1 MVDCEFDKVID
12 RRNTGSLKWD
22 KYKDRDVIAMWVA
35 DMEFQ
40 APLAVREALRK
51 HIEHG
56 IFGYAAARDEL
67 YETIIAKLKKDYGWD
82 IERRWIVWL
91 PGLVPALSVA
101 CRCVGQDGDE
111 VATFVPVYPPFLS
124 APRLARKELKSIPL
138 SCKDN
143 YYTFDIEKFE
153 EAISPRTRLL
163 LLCNPHNPVG
173 RVYSEEE
180 LRTIADVCL
189 RNNIIICS
197 DEIHCELIISDKKHV
212 PTATLGKQVADN
224 TITLM
229 SPGKTYNLAGLN
241 CGFAIIPN
249 KSIREKF
256 LTAKE
261 GIVPPVN
268 AFAYTACLAAYRDC
282 EDWRKSLIEY
292 LRQNKQ
298 LVYNT
303 VNNKMSGLSM
313 GGVEATYLAW
323 IDTRKLNVPDSVS
336 FFEQAGV
343 GLSDGR
349 EFGSNGF
356 VRLNFGCPREML
368 AEALK
373 RMKAAVIKHLGS

>member
-1 MVDCEFDKVID
+1 MINSEFDKIID
-12 RRNTGSLKWD
+12 RCSTGSLKWD
-22 KYKDRDVIAMWVA
+22 KYKNTDVIPMWVA

-40 APLAVREALRK
+40 APLPIRQALSK

-56 IFGYAAARDEL
+56 VFGYAVPRDEL
-67 YETIIAKLKKDYGWD
+67 NETIIAKLKVDYCWD
-82 IERRWIVWL
+82 VDYSWIVWL
-91 PGLVPALSVA
+91 PGLVPALNAA

-124 APRLARKELKSIPL
+124 APAFSRRKLKSIPL
-138 SCKDN
+138 FCKNN
-143 YYTFDIEKFE
+143 YYTFDVEKFE
-153 EAISPRTRLL
+153 KAISPRTRLL

-173 RVYSEEE
+173 RVYSKEE
-180 LRTIADVCL
+180 LKAVADICL

-197 DEIHCELIISDKKHV
+197 DEIHCELIINQKKHI
-212 PTATLGKQVADN
+212 PTATLSKQIENN

-229 SPGKTYNLAGLN
+229 SPGKTFNLAGLN

-249 KSIREKF
+249 KNIRKSF
-256 LTAKE
+256 LAARE

-282 EDWRKSLIEY
+282 ENWRKSLIEY
-292 LRQNKQ
+292 LRTNKH
-298 LVYNT
+298 LVHD
-303 VNNKMSGLSM
+303 VINNEIQGLSM
-313 GGVEATYLAW
+313 GDIEATYLAW
-323 IDTRKLNVPDSVS
+323 ISTTKLNVSDPVS

-349 EFGSNGF
+349 DFGGDGF

-368 AEALK
+368 LEALS
-373 RMKAAVIKHLGS
+373 RMKTAVIKHLKT